1 MSHGVAKRAYAHTHG
16 WALIQGHYC
25 PSTESK
31 TDTWDFPGGPVV
43 KNPPANAGDWGL
55 ISGLGRLHMSCAPQR
70 VVPLLSKSNSPTE
83 QKIQRKDPSCQ
94 QTQVSKGRGK
104 TPAWS
109 RSSFS
114 WLMTSLV
121 RWEPFPFTN
130 LSTRGHMSEVPLATL
145 FLTKNLGLKVTTFFQ
160 RPCRDDLFPS

>member
-1 MSHGVAKRAYAHTHG
+1 MEAWKGLNSFDDEEMGSGAKEHVQSWKLDQNGPWFPMQSWILPFTKTRTCEGQVSKPHFKHTV
-16 WALIQGHYC
+16 WV
-25 PSTESK
+25 T
-31 TDTWDFPGGPVV
+31 
-43 KNPPANAGDWGL
+43 
-55 ISGLGRLHMSCAPQR
+55 PQR